1 MKKIKTEAD
10 LRAAQEQ
17 ADALCYTD
25 NQGIFYFLNYGAFF
39 PAVRE
44 ILISMPRICEQAHP
58 HIHLA
63 ISGPRKG
70 REFMRF
76 IDNLAAYLQEA
87 TGDVNDPAPTFFVIP
102 ETDQFFVLHILRN
115 RPDLFGYTA
124 VKDKE
129 TVTNAI
135 RQKCTHE
142 ALVPVMMAV
151 PKIIPA
157 SDVMLFECQARWD
170 EINELFDPYHVPEG
184 EA

>member
-124 VKDKE
+124 RNCHKCDQAEVHARGAGSRNDGSAE
-129 TVTNAI
+129 NHPGVRCNAV
-135 RQKCTHE
+135 RVSGT
-142 ALVPVMMAV
+142 L
-151 PKIIPA
+151 
-157 SDVMLFECQARWD
+157 
-170 EINELFDPYHVPEG
+170 G
-184 EA
+184 